1 VIPPAEP
8 TKHGREAVA
17 LCISTFFPRTYKRR
31 G

>member
-8 TKHGREAVA
+8 TEHCREAVA
-17 LCISTFFPRTYKRR
+17 LGIGTFFPRTYKRR